1 MSTDDRRTPGT
12 ARVPL
17 EGLVEVGEASGS
29 AFEAQAVNVSEEG
42 LQIRSAYVPEPG
54 EQLSCR
60 FDVPGGQSVMAAGE
74 VAWAHGSEQGGEVG
88 IRFTEMDPESIDAL
102 KRACGQ
108 PAEASPSAPAGAK
121 IRLHIEGLASPMR
134 AKIRDSRTN
143 EVTVG
148 SELGFLQVGK
158 ELVLED
164 PSSRAKRAAFIDS
177 VEVAI
182 DPATRVPQLIVTL
195 RYADAAS
202 NEASAPAAAQA
213 DEPVAASP
221 PEPPRAR
228 EGDSDD
234 AAPTPGERRPGGVA
248 GGVAQ
253 IGQAL
258 EKLANQAR
266 TTIALL
272 AKGER
277 SGAEPPKRTTAPAPG
292 GGLHTSGRRVVRGE
306 PGSQA
311 AGPQPRITLPKRR
324 AAIAAA
330 VMVAAVGG
338 ALVLKGVRHEAPRAA
353 TEADPTGGA
362 ASALAAGPASAAV
375 LATQAPPAASAAE
388 PSPSPATPS
397 QGSAVAADEGADV
410 DAKVAHKKAV
420 RVAPFGNGP
429 VHHGTMIQL
438 KMDGTIE
445 SLEGAQQPTGFVVK
459 IPGRK
464 SLEPASP
471 LAARDSRIAAMKV
484 TNGATGA
491 ELTVVFKDGV
501 PMYRVSAHGDTLV
514 IALAVPGPTAE
525 QTVASR
531 DEVGGSSPKR
541 AKASRDKDA
550 DRRAPLPRLPASG
563 SRTDL

>member
-1 MSTDDRRTPGT
+1 MSTDDRRAPGT

-42 LQIRSAYVPEPG
+42 LQIRSAYAPEPG

-74 VAWAHGSEQGGEVG
+74 VAWAHGNEQGGEVG
-88 IRFTEMDPESIDAL
+88 IRFTEMDPESVDAL

-108 PAEASPSAPAGAK
+108 PEEASPSAPAGAK

-164 PSSRAKRAAFIDS
+164 PSSRVKRPAFIDS

-182 DPATRVPQLIVTL
+182 DPATRVPQLVVTL
-195 RYADAAS
+195 RYADAVS
-202 NEASAPAAAQA
+202 NAAAVPAAAQVDDPA
-213 DEPVAASP
+213 AASL
-221 PEPPRAR
+221 PEPTRAR
-228 EGDSDD
+228 EGGVDD
-234 AAPTPGERRPGGVA
+234 AAPTPGGVA

-253 IGQAL
+253 IGLAL
-258 EKLANQAR
+258 GKLANQAK

-311 AGPQPRITLPKRR
+311 AGPLPRIKLPKRR
-324 AAIAAA
+324 VAIAAA
-330 VMVAAVGG
+330 VMVAAVAG
-338 ALVLKGVRHEAPRAA
+338 ALVLKSVRHEAPRAA
-353 TEADPTGGA
+353 SESEPTNNATGA
-362 ASALAAGPASAAV
+362 APALAAGAASAAV
-375 LATQAPPAASAAE
+375 LATQAPPAASVAAPAPSPTISSSGPILAAE
-388 PSPSPATPS
+388 
-397 QGSAVAADEGADV
+397 EGADV
-410 DAKVAHKKAV
+410 EAKAAHKKAV
-420 RVAPFGNGP
+420 RVPPFGNGP

-438 KMDGTIE
+438 KMDGPIE

-464 SLEPASP
+464 SLEAASP

-484 TNGATGA
+484 TNGPSGA

-501 PMYRVSAHGDTLV
+501 PTYRVSAHADTLV

-531 DEVGGSSPKR
+531 DEAGGSSPKR
-541 AKASRDKDA
+541 AKAGRDKDS
-550 DRRAPLPRLPASG
+550 DRRAPLPRLPGSG
-563 SRTDL
+563 SRPDL